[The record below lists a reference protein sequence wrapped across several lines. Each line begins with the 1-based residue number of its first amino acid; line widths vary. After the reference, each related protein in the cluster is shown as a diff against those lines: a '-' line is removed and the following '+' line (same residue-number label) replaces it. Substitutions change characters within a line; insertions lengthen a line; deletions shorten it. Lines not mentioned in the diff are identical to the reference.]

1 MRLPSWMDDPA
12 TPSLLVFA
20 GTVVVGFLAIALG
33 WRVAARTLD
42 VAAQVP
48 ALVSGA
54 AGGLALVLIGAVLAN
69 VQVGRRLAA
78 QERGELEDVIAETT
92 ALVDAV
98 NRARS

>member
-1 MRLPSWMDDPA
+1 MRRPSWTDDPA
-12 TPSLLVFA
+12 TPSLLVF
-20 GTVVVGFLAIALG
+20 GGMVLVGFLAIGLG

-54 AGGLALVLIGAVLAN
+54 VGGLALVLIGAVLAN

-78 QERGELEDVIAETT
+78 QERGELADVIAETT

-98 NRARS
+98 NKARS

>member
-1 MRLPSWMDDPA
+1 MRRPAWLDDPVA
-12 TPSLLVFA
+12 PSLLVFA
-20 GTVVVGFLAIALG
+20 GIAVVGFLAIGLG

-69 VQVGRRLAA
+69 VQIGRRLAA
-78 QERGELEDVIAETT
+78 RERSELEDVIAEAT

-98 NRARS
+98 TRGRA